1 MKNKIVTRML
11 ACLMVA
17 TMVTSL
23 MPQIGAFQQGMVV
36 YAAEQEDASA
46 VTKNLT
52 IENVKFDSSKE
63 WSEVDPNG
71 HNLGVSTDSECK
83 KGMRIS
89 YDVLIPA
96 DKSTFEGTIKAQTVF
111 RIGNTWTWTE
121 IGTTDLTFD
130 SEVSVDGA
138 AYKKATVDLTMKD
151 APSVAGNLV
160 AVTLKIAGYQCTYEG
175 DIIIANTKLEQ
186 TEVSD
191 SKETLVY
198 DGSEKSVNSEFDF
211 SSVTGA
217 DEDWSTTIR
226 RLTVDDAVSGV
237 SVSNGSV
244 FRGKITIDKDAYD
257 SLTTEGSYIKLQ
269 SVMKIGDNSEWN
281 QGVKYPYLDKN
292 SFTDNENGTYSADF
306 EDRFDEVKGGT
317 ELKEVIV
324 CAVGKHAKGTMTGSD
339 VKIYNVTSTDAPLPE
354 MEATV
359 VDDFESATEGDTAGW
374 ANEDG
379 WQYTGTVT
387 PVVASANGSKALKL
401 NLDYTGCEN
410 YSWSEAKVTK
420 TFTTGYD
427 VSAYNLLTYD
437 IIYPEAFD
445 GFKAKV
451 FAKNAESDTTVINK
465 EGAIDNKEKL
475 SDGLMKAT
483 VSVRFT
489 PNENAIDQL
498 TIGTIGVN
506 SSFAG
511 NVYIDN
517 IKLAQYDESGNYVK
531 ITETVQAGDQ
541 AGLDHMATS
550 VKLVDSKATDSTK
563 ALAAYLT
570 GLRED
575 DKVLFGHQNST
586 FRSVRDNGKTSDI
599 KDITGSEAG
608 LFGIDTLALA
618 GTECA
623 SENPLEASIAASKK
637 AYDNGSIITL
647 SCHMPNFTN
656 AKITATGDAEHPYD
670 FSKCDFSESK
680 DLTPCADYILEGG
693 EYNAQYNAYLDIIAE
708 YALALQEKN
717 VPILFRPFHENS
729 GGWFWWGTSTS
740 ADSYRAIWRY
750 MVNYL
755 QTKGV
760 HNLLYVYSPNGPI
773 DNESD
778 YLSRYPGDA
787 YVDVLG
793 FDYYDDYADV
803 SKYTG
808 DTYFEALDKS
818 CKVVSDLANEK
829 NKIPAIAE
837 TGIRITGAGKD
848 SLMVSGNPT
857 KDKDWYNKVV
867 DTAAK
872 NDIPYFLLWANFDS
886 ENFFVPYKYN
896 ETMGQEMINDF
907 IKAYNNDHSIFGNG
921 TNFYGKDGA
930 ISKAGEIT
938 STGYSSN
945 VGGYLIS
952 PKNYAVIKDACELKA
967 SVKNATKVTFEIR
980 TSESDKKPLILDGV
994 KDQNSDVYTAQLT
1007 ADKLAAIPKTGT
1019 GVITVVAYGENDTI
1033 GTSLG
1038 TAKFINFNQDA
1049 AVMPSRVFDNFE
1061 YYYGNDGLMQTKYG
1075 THNSAAGCS
1084 SSVSLDA
1091 ENKVEGS
1098 YGCAFNYTLSY
1109 KGNEAWTGGLG
1120 RTFDNKDFSA
1130 YNALSMWVKPDGNGQ
1145 KMVIQLK
1152 DSNGN
1157 EYEAYLTEFV
1167 KGTEAQYV
1175 TIPFTS
1181 FKAKT
1186 GTNSISTS
1194 DIAGYFLWC
1203 NTIPDNIAED
1213 KKDENGNYTVH
1224 GSIVF
1229 DDIKAVKVSDAD
1241 LAKIGEGKT
1250 FLTTD
1255 APLTDLSSASQG
1267 GSTSGSG
1274 SSSVSGGSSAAD
1286 TTVTN
1291 PDGSK
1296 TETTVST
1303 NPDGSK
1309 TQTTVTTKPDGSK
1322 VKTVATANKD
1332 GSTVTVTTTTDS
1344 KGSTSVKAEVVKT
1357 GTKSAAGTKGKI
1369 SSDVVAQITEAAGTN
1384 DVVISQKVADKN
1396 GKTAYT
1402 VSVNAKDLSTGKK
1415 LTLVKYN
1422 KKTGKYTLYN
1432 KKTYKATDAGVSLT
1446 IKDSG
1451 SYQLISEADAA
1462 KLVKEIL
1469 ATVKPAKKS
1478 KTVKKGNAASFA
1490 WSKELDIA
1498 NVSKITYSSTD
1509 NSLAK
1514 IGKNGKIT
1522 AKKAG
1527 KVILKAT
1534 VTLKNGKKKVVSMK
1548 LSVRAK

>member
-1 MKNKIVTRML
+1 MKNKIVTKML

-23 MPQIGAFQQGMVV
+23 VPQIGAFQQGMVV

-63 WSEVDPNG
+63 WSEFNSEG

-89 YDVLIPA
+89 YDVLIPEE
-96 DKSTFEGTIKAQTVF
+96 KSTFEGTIKAQTVF
-111 RIGNTWTWTE
+111 RIGKTWTWTE

-151 APSVAGNLV
+151 APSVAGNL
-160 AVTLKIAGYQCTYEG
+160 ADVTLKIAGYQCTYEG

-198 DGSEKSVNSEFDF
+198 DSSEKSVKSEFDF
-211 SSVTGA
+211 SSVIGA
-217 DEDWSTTIR
+217 NEDWSTTIR
-226 RLTVDDAVSGV
+226 QLTVDNVVSGV

-269 SVMKIGDNSEWN
+269 SVMKIGDKSEWN
-281 QGVKYPYLDKN
+281 KGGKYPYLDKN
-292 SFTDNENGTYSADF
+292 SFKDNGNNTYSADF

-324 CAVGKHAKGTMTGSD
+324 CAVGKLAKGTMTVSD

-354 MEATV
+354 KEATV
-359 VDDFESATEGDTAGW
+359 VDDFESATEGDAAGW

-379 WQYTGTVT
+379 WQYTGTVN
-387 PVVASANGSKALKL
+387 PVVASANDSKALKL

-420 TFTTGYD
+420 TFSTGYD

-451 FAKNAESDTTVINK
+451 FAKNAASDTIVINK

-506 SSFAG
+506 ASFAG
-511 NVYIDN
+511 NVFIDN

-541 AGLDHMATS
+541 AGLNNMAKE
-550 VKLVDSKATDSTK
+550 VKLVDSNATNPTK

-570 GLRED
+570 GLRAD

-586 FRSVRDNGKTSDI
+586 FRSVKDNGKTSDI

-623 SENPLEASIAASKK
+623 SENPLEASIEASKK
-637 AYDNGSIITL
+637 AYEGGSIISL

-693 EYNAQYNAYLDIIAE
+693 EYNAQYNAYLDIIAD
-708 YALALQEKN
+708 YALKLQEAN

-755 QTKGV
+755 QAKGV

-773 DNESD
+773 DSESD

-808 DTYFEALDKS
+808 KTYFEALAKS
-818 CKVVSDLANEK
+818 CDVVAGLADK
-829 NKIPAIAE
+829 KAKIPAIAE

-857 KDKDWYNKVV
+857 KDKDWYNQVV
-867 DTAAK
+867 NTAVEH
-872 NDIPYFLLWANFDS
+872 DIPYFLLWANFDS
-886 ENFFVPYKYN
+886 ENFFVPYKYSD
-896 ETMGQEMINDF
+896 TMGQEMINDF

-921 TNFYGKDGA
+921 TNFYGDNGA

-938 STGYSSN
+938 LTGYSSN

-967 SVKNATKVTFEIR
+967 SVKNAAKVTFEIR
-980 TSESDKKPLILDGV
+980 TSETDDKPLVIEGT
-994 KDQNSDVYTAQLT
+994 KSENSDVYTAQLT
-1007 ADKLAAIPKTGT
+1007 ANKLAAIPKTGT
-1019 GVITVVAYGENDTI
+1019 GVITVVAYGENDTT

-1091 ENKVEGS
+1091 VNKVEGS

-1109 KGNEAWTGGLG
+1109 KGSEAWTGGLG
-1120 RTFDNKDFSA
+1120 RTFDNKDFSD

-1152 DSNGN
+1152 DSNGK

-1167 KGTEAQYV
+1167 KGTKAQYV
-1175 TIPFTS
+1175 TIPFAS
-1181 FKAKT
+1181 FKAKG
-1186 GTNSISTS
+1186 GTDSISAS

-1203 NTIPDNIAED
+1203 NTIPENFAE
-1213 KKDENGNYTVH
+1213 KDADGNYTVS

-1229 DDIKAVKVSDAD
+1229 DDIKAVKVSNAD

-1369 SSDVVAQITEAAGTN
+1369 SSDVAAQITEAAGTT
-1384 DVVISQKVADKN
+1384 DVVITQKVVDKN
-1396 GKTAYT
+1396 GKTAYI
-1402 VSVNAKDLSTGKK
+1402 VSVNAKDLSAGKK

-1432 KKTYKATDAGVSLT
+1432 KKTYKVTDAGVSQT

-1478 KTVKKGNAASFA
+1478 KTVKEGNAASFA

-1509 NSLAK
+1509 NSIAK

-1527 KVILKAT
+1527 KVTLKAT

-1548 LSVRAK
+1548 LSVRSK

>member
-11 ACLMVA
+11 ACLMASAILATTVA
-17 TMVTSL
+17 GGVVLQPVTVMAEETGGVQASAKYTFDVASTWDNNKGKENNVSL
-23 MPQIGAFQQGMVV
+23 TTLDVPKEGTTLQMDVLLPKDATFTGSMKTVGVLRLGTNWDWVQSKVIPELKAEDFKDEVTIDGTEYKKASVSIEFGANVGAKVAGEWNESVAFKTAVTEAV
-36 YAAEQEDASA
+36 SA
-46 VTKNLT
+46 VT
-52 IENVKFDSSKE
+52 VQF
-63 WSEVDPNG
+63 
-71 HNLGVSTDSECK
+71 
-83 KGMRIS
+83 
-89 YDVLIPA
+89 
-96 DKSTFEGTIKAQTVF
+96 
-111 RIGNTWTWTE
+111 
-121 IGTTDLTFD
+121 
-130 SEVSVDGA
+130 
-138 AYKKATVDLTMKD
+138 
-151 APSVAGNLV
+151 
-160 AVTLKIAGYQCTYEG
+160 AGYQCNYSGT
-175 DIIIANTKLEQ
+175 IAIANAKLVEPENV
-186 TEVSD
+186 EVAPTDPTTVASFQENI
-191 SKETLVY
+191 K
-198 DGSEKSVNSEFDF
+198 GWASE
-211 SSVTGA
+211 
-217 DEDWSTTIR
+217 
-226 RLTVDDAVSGV
+226 
-237 SVSNGSV
+237 
-244 FRGKITIDKDAYD
+244 
-257 SLTTEGSYIKLQ
+257 
-269 SVMKIGDNSEWN
+269 
-281 QGVKYPYLDKN
+281 
-292 SFTDNENGTYSADF
+292 
-306 EDRFDEVKGGT
+306 
-317 ELKEVIV
+317 
-324 CAVGKHAKGTMTGSD
+324 
-339 VKIYNVTSTDAPLPE
+339 
-354 MEATV
+354 
-359 VDDFESATEGDTAGW
+359 AGW
-374 ANEDG
+374 NYSHGKEDPVKNDTTPTETADVS
-379 WQYTGTVT
+379 WDEASQSLKMSLDYSKDTGT
-387 PVVASANGSKALKL
+387 G
-401 NLDYTGCEN
+401 
-410 YSWSEAKVTK
+410 WSEAKVTG
-420 TFTTGYD
+420 TFNP
-427 VSAYNLLTYD
+427 VNISNYNIVTFKLR
-437 IIYPEAFD
+437 YPSSMDSIRTKLFMKSTDETEIL
-445 GFKAKV
+445 
-451 FAKNAESDTTVINK
+451 NAEGSFRSKTV
-465 EGAIDNKEKL
+465 EDAG
-475 SDGLMKAT
+475 DGWST
-483 VSVRFT
+483 VTIRGEIKPQAKSVSS
-489 PNENAIDQL
+489 L
-498 TIGTIGVN
+498 TIGIVGPY
-506 SSFAG
+506 ADLHE
-511 NVYIDN
+511 VYIDDVTFGQ
-517 IKLAQYDESGNYVK
+517 LDASEDYVQ
-531 ITETVQAGDQ
+531 ITEDVQTAGDQ
-541 AGLDHMATS
+541 AGLTNMAKE
-550 VKLVDSKATDSTK
+550 VKLVDSDATASTK

-570 GLRED
+570 GLRAD

-637 AYDNGSIITL
+637 AYEGGSIISL

-656 AKITATGDAEHPYD
+656 AKITATGNAEHPYD

-693 EYNAQYNAYLDIIAE
+693 EYNPQYNAYLDIIAE
-708 YALALQEKN
+708 YALALQDEK

-755 QTKGV
+755 QAKGV

-773 DNESD
+773 DSESD

-808 DTYFEALDKS
+808 KTYFEALAKS
-818 CKVVSDLANEK
+818 CDVVAGLADK
-829 NKIPAIAE
+829 KAKIPAIAE

-857 KDKDWYNKVV
+857 KDKDWYNQVV
-867 DTAAK
+867 NTAVEH
-872 NDIPYFLLWANFDS
+872 DIPYFLLWANFDS
-886 ENFFVPYKYN
+886 ENFFVPYKYSD
-896 ETMGQEMINDF
+896 TMGQEMINDF

-921 TNFYGKDGA
+921 TNFYGDNGA

-938 STGYSSN
+938 LTGYSSN

-967 SVKNATKVTFEIR
+967 SVKNAAKVTFEIR
-980 TSESDKKPLILDGV
+980 TSETDDKPLVIEGT
-994 KDQNSDVYTAQLT
+994 KSENSDVYTAQLT
-1007 ADKLAAIPKTGT
+1007 ANKLAAIPKTGT
-1019 GVITVVAYGENDTI
+1019 GVITVVAYGENDTT

-1091 ENKVEGS
+1091 VNKVEGS

-1109 KGNEAWTGGLG
+1109 KGSEAWTGGLG
-1120 RTFDNKDFSA
+1120 RTFDNKDFSD

-1152 DSNGN
+1152 DSNGK

-1167 KGTEAQYV
+1167 KGTKAQYV
-1175 TIPFTS
+1175 TIPFAS
-1181 FKAKT
+1181 FKAKG
-1186 GTNSISTS
+1186 GTDSISAS

-1203 NTIPDNIAED
+1203 NTIPENFAE
-1213 KKDENGNYTVH
+1213 KDADGNYTVS

-1229 DDIKAVKVSDAD
+1229 DDIKAVKVSNAD

-1369 SSDVVAQITEAAGTN
+1369 SSDVAAQITEAAGTT
-1384 DVVISQKVADKN
+1384 DVVITQKVVDKN
-1396 GKTAYT
+1396 GKTAYI
-1402 VSVNAKDLSTGKK
+1402 VSVNAKDLSAGKK

-1432 KKTYKATDAGVSLT
+1432 KKTYKVTDAGVSQT

-1478 KTVKKGNAASFA
+1478 KTVKEGNAASFA
-1490 WSKELDIA
+1490 WSKELDTA

-1509 NSLAK
+1509 NSIAK

-1527 KVILKAT
+1527 KVTLKAT

-1548 LSVRAK
+1548 LSVRSK

>member
-63 WSEVDPNG
+63 WSEFNSEG
-71 HNLGVSTDSECK
+71 HNLGESTDSECK

-89 YDVLIPA
+89 YDVLIPEE
-96 DKSTFEGTIKAQTVF
+96 KSTFEGTIKAQTVF
-111 RIGNTWTWTE
+111 RIGKTWTWTE

-151 APSVAGNLV
+151 APSVAGNL
-160 AVTLKIAGYQCTYEG
+160 ADVTLKIAGYQCTYEG

-191 SKETLVY
+191 SKEKLVY

-226 RLTVDDAVSGV
+226 RLIVDDAVSGV

-269 SVMKIGDNSEWN
+269 SVMKIGDKSEWN

-292 SFTDNENGTYSADF
+292 SFTDNENGTYSAEF

-324 CAVGKHAKGTMTGSD
+324 CAVGKHAKGTMTVSD

-359 VDDFESATEGDTAGW
+359 VDDFESATEGDAAGW

-506 SSFAG
+506 ASFAG

-541 AGLDHMATS
+541 AGLNNMAKE
-550 VKLVDSKATDSTK
+550 VKLVDSEATASTK

-570 GLRED
+570 GLRKD

-623 SENPLEASIAASKK
+623 SENPLEASIEASKK
-637 AYDNGSIITL
+637 AYEGGSIISL

-656 AKITATGDAEHPYD
+656 AKITATGDAKHPYD

-693 EYNAQYNAYLDIIAE
+693 EYNAQYNAYLDIIAD
-708 YALALQEKN
+708 YALKLQEAN

-755 QTKGV
+755 QAKGV

-808 DTYFEALDKS
+808 DTYFEALAKS
-818 CKVVSDLANEK
+818 CDVVAGLADK
-829 NKIPAIAE
+829 KAKIPAIAE

-857 KDKDWYNKVV
+857 KDKDWYNQVV
-867 DTAAK
+867 NTAVEH
-872 NDIPYFLLWANFDS
+872 DIPYFLLWANFDS
-886 ENFFVPYKYN
+886 ENFFVPYKYSD
-896 ETMGQEMINDF
+896 TMGQEMINDF

-921 TNFYGKDGA
+921 TNFYGDNGA

-967 SVKNATKVTFEIR
+967 SVKNAAKVTFEIR
-980 TSESDKKPLILDGV
+980 TSETDDKPLVIEGT
-994 KDQNSDVYTAQLT
+994 KSENSDVYTAQLT

-1019 GVITVVAYGENDTI
+1019 GVITVVAYTQDDAT

-1084 SSVSLDA
+1084 TSVSLDA
-1091 ENKVEGS
+1091 VNKVEGS
-1098 YGCAFNYTLSY
+1098 YGCAFNYTLAY
-1109 KGNEAWTGGLG
+1109 KGSEAWTGGLG

-1152 DSNGN
+1152 DSNGK

-1167 KGTEAQYV
+1167 KGTKAQYV
-1175 TIPFTS
+1175 TIPFAS
-1181 FKAKT
+1181 FKAKG
-1186 GTNSISTS
+1186 GTDSISAS
-1194 DIAGYFLWC
+1194 DIAAYYLWC
-1203 NTIPDNIAED
+1203 NTIPDNIAGD

-1229 DDIKAVKVSDAD
+1229 DDIKAVKVSDKD

-1296 TETTVST
+1296 TLTTVST

-1309 TQTTVTTKPDGSK
+1309 TETTVTTKPDGSK

-1369 SSDVVAQITEAAGTN
+1369 SSDVAAQITEAAGTT
-1384 DVVISQKVADKN
+1384 DVVITQKVVDKN

-1402 VSVNAKDLSTGKK
+1402 VSVNAKDLSAGKK

-1432 KKTYKATDAGVSLT
+1432 KKTYKATDAGVSQT

-1478 KTVKKGNAASFA
+1478 KTVKEGNAASFA
-1490 WSKELDIA
+1490 WSKELDTA

-1509 NSLAK
+1509 NSIAK

-1527 KVILKAT
+1527 KVTLKAT

>member
-11 ACLMVA
+11 ACLMASAILATTVA
-17 TMVTSL
+17 GGVVLQPVTVMAEETGGVQASAEYTFDVASTWDNNKGKENNVSL
-23 MPQIGAFQQGMVV
+23 TTLDVPKEGTTLQMDVLLPKDATFTGSMKTVGVLRLGTNWDWVQSKVIPELKAEDFKDEVTIDGTEYKKASVSIEFGANVGAKVAGEWNESVAFKTAVTEAV
-36 YAAEQEDASA
+36 SA
-46 VTKNLT
+46 VT
-52 IENVKFDSSKE
+52 VQF
-63 WSEVDPNG
+63 
-71 HNLGVSTDSECK
+71 
-83 KGMRIS
+83 
-89 YDVLIPA
+89 
-96 DKSTFEGTIKAQTVF
+96 
-111 RIGNTWTWTE
+111 
-121 IGTTDLTFD
+121 
-130 SEVSVDGA
+130 
-138 AYKKATVDLTMKD
+138 
-151 APSVAGNLV
+151 
-160 AVTLKIAGYQCTYEG
+160 AGYQCNYSGT
-175 DIIIANTKLEQ
+175 IAIANAKLVEPENV
-186 TEVSD
+186 EVAPTDPTTVASFQENI
-191 SKETLVY
+191 K
-198 DGSEKSVNSEFDF
+198 GWASE
-211 SSVTGA
+211 
-217 DEDWSTTIR
+217 
-226 RLTVDDAVSGV
+226 
-237 SVSNGSV
+237 
-244 FRGKITIDKDAYD
+244 
-257 SLTTEGSYIKLQ
+257 
-269 SVMKIGDNSEWN
+269 
-281 QGVKYPYLDKN
+281 
-292 SFTDNENGTYSADF
+292 
-306 EDRFDEVKGGT
+306 
-317 ELKEVIV
+317 
-324 CAVGKHAKGTMTGSD
+324 
-339 VKIYNVTSTDAPLPE
+339 
-354 MEATV
+354 
-359 VDDFESATEGDTAGW
+359 AGW
-374 ANEDG
+374 NYSHGKEDPVKNDTTPTETADVS
-379 WQYTGTVT
+379 WDEASQSLKMSLDYSKDTGT
-387 PVVASANGSKALKL
+387 G
-401 NLDYTGCEN
+401 
-410 YSWSEAKVTK
+410 WSEAKVTG
-420 TFTTGYD
+420 TFNP
-427 VSAYNLLTYD
+427 VNISNYNIVTFKLR
-437 IIYPEAFD
+437 YPSSMDSIRTKLFMKSTD
-445 GFKAKV
+445 GTEIL
-451 FAKNAESDTTVINK
+451 NAEGSFRSKTV
-465 EGAIDNKEKL
+465 EAAG
-475 SDGLMKAT
+475 DGWST
-483 VSVRFT
+483 VTIRGEIKPQAKSVSS
-489 PNENAIDQL
+489 L
-498 TIGTIGVN
+498 TIGIVGPY
-506 SSFAG
+506 ADLHA
-511 NVYIDN
+511 VYIDDVTFGQ
-517 IKLAQYDESGNYVK
+517 LDASEDYVQ
-531 ITETVQAGDQ
+531 ITEAVQAGDQ

-550 VKLVDSKATDSTK
+550 VKLVDSDATASTK

-570 GLRED
+570 GLRKD

-623 SENPLEASIAASKK
+623 SENPLKASIEASKK
-637 AYDNGSIITL
+637 AYEGGSIISL

-656 AKITATGDAEHPYD
+656 AKITATGDAKHPYD

-693 EYNAQYNAYLDIIAE
+693 EYNAQYNAYLDIIAD
-708 YALALQEKN
+708 YALKLQEAN

-755 QTKGV
+755 QAKGV

-808 DTYFEALDKS
+808 DTYFEALAKS
-818 CKVVSDLANEK
+818 CDVVAGLADK
-829 NKIPAIAE
+829 KAKIPAIAE

-857 KDKDWYNKVV
+857 KDKDWYNQVV
-867 DTAAK
+867 NTAVEH
-872 NDIPYFLLWANFDS
+872 DIPYFLLWANFDS

-921 TNFYGKDGA
+921 TNFYGENGA

-994 KDQNSDVYTAQLT
+994 KDKNSDVYTAQLT

-1019 GVITVVAYGENDTI
+1019 GVITVVAYTQNDTT

-1091 ENKVEGS
+1091 VNKVEGS
-1098 YGCAFNYTLSY
+1098 YGCAFNYTLAY
-1109 KGNEAWTGGLG
+1109 KGSEAWTGGLG

-1152 DSNGN
+1152 DSNGK

-1175 TIPFTS
+1175 TIPFAS
-1181 FKAKT
+1181 FKAKG
-1186 GTNSISTS
+1186 GTDSISAS
-1194 DIAGYFLWC
+1194 DIAAYYLWC
-1203 NTIPDNIAED
+1203 NTIPDNIAGD

-1357 GTKSAAGTKGKI
+1357 GRKSATGTKGTI
-1369 SSDVVAQITEAAGTN
+1369 SSDVVAQITEAAGTT
-1384 DVVISQKVADKN
+1384 DVVITQNVVDKN
-1396 GKTAYT
+1396 GKTAYI
-1402 VSVNAKDLSTGKK
+1402 VSVNAKDLSAGKK

-1422 KKTGKYTLYN
+1422 KKTGKYTLCN
-1432 KKTYKATDAGVSLT
+1432 KKIYKVTDAGVSLT
-1446 IKDSG
+1446 IKNSG

-1478 KTVKKGNAASFA
+1478 KTVKEGNAASFA
-1490 WSKELDIA
+1490 WSKELDTA

-1509 NSLAK
+1509 NSIAK

-1527 KVILKAT
+1527 KVTLKAT

-1548 LSVRAK
+1548 LSVRSK

>member
-11 ACLMVA
+11 ACLMASAILATTVA
-17 TMVTSL
+17 GGVVLQPVTVMAEETGGVQASAKYTFDVASTWDNNKGKENNVSL
-23 MPQIGAFQQGMVV
+23 TTLDVPKEGTTLQMDVLLPKDATFTGSMKTVGVLRLGTNWDWVQSKVIPELKAEDFKDEVTIDGTEYKKASVSIEFGANVGANVAGKWNESVAFKTAVTEAV
-36 YAAEQEDASA
+36 SA
-46 VTKNLT
+46 VTVQFAGCQCDYSGT
-52 IENVKFDSSKE
+52 IAIANAKLVEPENVEVAPTDPITVASFQENIKGWE
-63 WSEVDPNG
+63 SE
-71 HNLGVSTDSECK
+71 
-83 KGMRIS
+83 
-89 YDVLIPA
+89 
-96 DKSTFEGTIKAQTVF
+96 
-111 RIGNTWTWTE
+111 
-121 IGTTDLTFD
+121 
-130 SEVSVDGA
+130 
-138 AYKKATVDLTMKD
+138 
-151 APSVAGNLV
+151 
-160 AVTLKIAGYQCTYEG
+160 
-175 DIIIANTKLEQ
+175 
-186 TEVSD
+186 
-191 SKETLVY
+191 
-198 DGSEKSVNSEFDF
+198 
-211 SSVTGA
+211 
-217 DEDWSTTIR
+217 
-226 RLTVDDAVSGV
+226 
-237 SVSNGSV
+237 
-244 FRGKITIDKDAYD
+244 
-257 SLTTEGSYIKLQ
+257 
-269 SVMKIGDNSEWN
+269 
-281 QGVKYPYLDKN
+281 
-292 SFTDNENGTYSADF
+292 
-306 EDRFDEVKGGT
+306 
-317 ELKEVIV
+317 
-324 CAVGKHAKGTMTGSD
+324 
-339 VKIYNVTSTDAPLPE
+339 
-354 MEATV
+354 
-359 VDDFESATEGDTAGW
+359 AGW
-374 ANEDG
+374 NYSHGKENPVKNDTTPTETADVSWDEASQSLKMSLD
-379 WQYTGTVT
+379 YSKDTGT
-387 PVVASANGSKALKL
+387 G
-401 NLDYTGCEN
+401 
-410 YSWSEAKVTK
+410 WSEAKVTG
-420 TFTTGYD
+420 TFNP
-427 VSAYNLLTYD
+427 VNISNYNIVTFKLR
-437 IIYPEAFD
+437 YPSSMDSIRTKLFMKSTD
-445 GFKAKV
+445 GTEIL
-451 FAKNAESDTTVINK
+451 NAEGSFRSKTV
-465 EGAIDNKEKL
+465 EAAG
-475 SDGLMKAT
+475 DGWST
-483 VSVRFT
+483 VTIRGEIKPQAKSVSS
-489 PNENAIDQL
+489 L
-498 TIGTIGVN
+498 TIGIVGPY
-506 SSFAG
+506 ADLRE
-511 NVYIDN
+511 VYIDDVTFGQ
-517 IKLAQYDESGNYVK
+517 LDASEDYVQ
-531 ITETVQAGDQ
+531 ITEDVQTAGDQ
-541 AGLDHMATS
+541 AGLNNMAKE
-550 VKLVDSKATDSTK
+550 VKLVDSNATASAK

-570 GLRED
+570 GLRKD

-623 SENPLEASIAASKK
+623 SENPLEASIEASKK
-637 AYDNGSIITL
+637 AYEGGSIISL

-656 AKITATGDAEHPYD
+656 AKITATGDAKHPYN

-693 EYNAQYNAYLDIIAE
+693 EYNAQYNAYLDIIAD
-708 YALALQEKN
+708 YALKLQEAN

-755 QTKGV
+755 QAKGV

-773 DNESD
+773 DSESD

-808 DTYFEALDKS
+808 KTYFEALAKS
-818 CKVVSDLANEK
+818 CDVVAGLADK
-829 NKIPAIAE
+829 KAKIPAIAE

-857 KDKDWYNKVV
+857 KDKDWYNQVV
-867 DTAAK
+867 NTAVEH
-872 NDIPYFLLWANFDS
+872 DIPYFLLWANFDS
-886 ENFFVPYKYN
+886 ENFFVPYKYSD
-896 ETMGQEMINDF
+896 TMGQEMINDF

-921 TNFYGKDGA
+921 TNFYGDNGA

-938 STGYSSN
+938 LTGYSSN

-967 SVKNATKVTFEIR
+967 SVKNAAKVTFEIR
-980 TSESDKKPLILDGV
+980 TSETDDKPLVIEGT
-994 KDQNSDVYTAQLT
+994 KSENSDVYTAQLT
-1007 ADKLAAIPKTGT
+1007 ANKLAAIPKTGT
-1019 GVITVVAYGENDTI
+1019 GVITVVAYGENDTT

-1091 ENKVEGS
+1091 VNKVEGS

-1109 KGNEAWTGGLG
+1109 KGSEAWTGGLG
-1120 RTFDNKDFSA
+1120 RTFDNKDFSD

-1152 DSNGN
+1152 DSNGK

-1167 KGTEAQYV
+1167 KGTKAQYV
-1175 TIPFTS
+1175 TIPFAS
-1181 FKAKT
+1181 FKAKG
-1186 GTNSISTS
+1186 GTDSISAS

-1203 NTIPDNIAED
+1203 NTIPENFAE
-1213 KKDENGNYTVH
+1213 KDADGNYTVS

-1229 DDIKAVKVSDAD
+1229 DDIKAVKVSNAD

-1369 SSDVVAQITEAAGTN
+1369 SSDVAAQITEAAGTT
-1384 DVVISQKVADKN
+1384 DVVITQKVVDKN
-1396 GKTAYT
+1396 GKTAYI
-1402 VSVNAKDLSTGKK
+1402 VSVNAKDLSAGKK

-1432 KKTYKATDAGVSLT
+1432 KKTYKVTDAGVSQT

-1478 KTVKKGNAASFA
+1478 KTVKEGNAASFA
-1490 WSKELDIA
+1490 WSKELDTA

-1509 NSLAK
+1509 NSIAK

-1527 KVILKAT
+1527 KVTLKAT

>member
-11 ACLMVA
+11 ACLMASAILATTVA
-17 TMVTSL
+17 GGVVLQPITVMAEETGGVQASAEYTFDVASTWDNNKGKENNVSLTTLDVPKEGTTLQMDVLLPKDATFTGSMKTVGVLRLGTNWDWVQSKVIPELKAEDFKDEVTIDGTEYKKASVS
-23 MPQIGAFQQGMVV
+23 IEFGANVGANVAGEWNESVAFKTAVTEAV
-36 YAAEQEDASA
+36 SA
-46 VTKNLT
+46 VT
-52 IENVKFDSSKE
+52 VQF
-63 WSEVDPNG
+63 
-71 HNLGVSTDSECK
+71 
-83 KGMRIS
+83 
-89 YDVLIPA
+89 
-96 DKSTFEGTIKAQTVF
+96 
-111 RIGNTWTWTE
+111 
-121 IGTTDLTFD
+121 
-130 SEVSVDGA
+130 
-138 AYKKATVDLTMKD
+138 
-151 APSVAGNLV
+151 
-160 AVTLKIAGYQCTYEG
+160 AGYQCDYSG
-175 DIIIANTKLEQ
+175 PIAIANAKLVEPENV
-186 TEVSD
+186 EVAPTNPITVASFQENI
-191 SKETLVY
+191 K
-198 DGSEKSVNSEFDF
+198 GWASEAGWDY
-211 SSVTGA
+211 
-217 DEDWSTTIR
+217 
-226 RLTVDDAVSGV
+226 
-237 SVSNGSV
+237 SNG
-244 FRGKITIDKDAYD
+244 KEDP
-257 SLTTEGSYIKLQ
+257 
-269 SVMKIGDNSEWN
+269 
-281 QGVKYPYLDKN
+281 VK
-292 SFTDNENGTYSADF
+292 NGTTPTETADVSWDEESQSLKMSLDYSKD
-306 EDRFDEVKGGT
+306 
-317 ELKEVIV
+317 
-324 CAVGKHAKGTMTGSD
+324 
-339 VKIYNVTSTDAPLPE
+339 
-354 MEATV
+354 
-359 VDDFESATEGDTAGW
+359 
-374 ANEDG
+374 
-379 WQYTGTVT
+379 TGT
-387 PVVASANGSKALKL
+387 G
-401 NLDYTGCEN
+401 
-410 YSWSEAKVTK
+410 WSEAKVTG
-420 TFTTGYD
+420 TFNP
-427 VSAYNLLTYD
+427 VNISNYNIVTFKLR
-437 IIYPEAFD
+437 YPSSMDSIRTKLFMKSTDETEIL
-445 GFKAKV
+445 
-451 FAKNAESDTTVINK
+451 NAEGSFRSKTV
-465 EGAIDNKEKL
+465 EDAG
-475 SDGLMKAT
+475 DGWST
-483 VSVRFT
+483 VTIRGEIKPQAKSVSS
-489 PNENAIDQL
+489 L
-498 TIGTIGVN
+498 TIGIVGPY
-506 SSFAG
+506 ADLRE
-511 NVYIDN
+511 VYIDDVTFGQ
-517 IKLAQYDESGNYVK
+517 LDASEDYVK
-531 ITETVQAGDQ
+531 ITENVQAGDQ

-550 VKLVDSKATDSTK
+550 VKLVDSEATDSTK

-570 GLRED
+570 GLRAD

-586 FRSVRDNGKTSDI
+586 FRSVRDNGNTSDI

-608 LFGIDTLALA
+608 LFGIDTLSLA

-623 SENPLEASIAASKK
+623 SENPLKASIEASRK
-637 AYDNGSIITL
+637 AYEGGSIISL

-708 YALALQEKN
+708 YAKALQKEN

-755 QTKGV
+755 QAKGV

-793 FDYYDDYADV
+793 FDYYDDYADA

-808 DTYFEALDKS
+808 DTYFEALAKS
-818 CKVVSDLANEK
+818 CDVVAGLADK
-829 NKIPAIAE
+829 KAKIPAIAE

-857 KDKDWYNKVV
+857 KDKDWYNRVV
-867 DTAAK
+867 NTAVEH
-872 NDIPYFLLWANFDS
+872 DIPYFLLWANFDS

-930 ISKAGEIT
+930 ISQADKVT
-938 STGYSSN
+938 LNGYSSN

-967 SVKNATKVTFEIR
+967 SVKNAAKVTFEIR
-980 TSESDKKPLILDGV
+980 TSETDDKPLVIEGT
-994 KDQNSDVYTAQLT
+994 KSENSDVYTAQLT
-1007 ADKLAAIPKTGT
+1007 ANKLAAIPKTGT
-1019 GVITVVAYGENDTI
+1019 GVITVVAYTQNDTT

-1084 SSVSLDA
+1084 TSVSLDA
-1091 ENKVEGS
+1091 VNKVEGS
-1098 YGCAFNYTLSY
+1098 YGCAFNYTLAY
-1109 KGNEAWTGGLG
+1109 KGSEAWTGGLG

-1152 DSNGN
+1152 DSNGK

-1181 FKAKT
+1181 FKAKG
-1186 GTNSISTS
+1186 GTDSISAS

-1213 KKDENGNYTVH
+1213 QKDENENYTVR

-1357 GTKSAAGTKGKI
+1357 GTKSAAGTKGTI
-1369 SSDVVAQITEAAGTN
+1369 SSAVVAQITEAAGTN
-1384 DVVISQKVADKN
+1384 DVVITQKVVDQN

-1432 KKTYKATDAGVSLT
+1432 KKTYKVTDAGVSQT

-1478 KTVKKGNAASFA
+1478 KTVKEGNVASFA
-1490 WSKELDIA
+1490 CSKELDIA

-1509 NSLAK
+1509 NSIAK

-1527 KVILKAT
+1527 KVTLKAT

-1548 LSVRAK
+1548 LSVRSK

>member
-11 ACLMVA
+11 ACLMASAILATTVA
-17 TMVTSL
+17 GGVVLQPVTVMAEETGGVQASAEYTFDVASTWDNNEGKENNVSL
-23 MPQIGAFQQGMVV
+23 MTSDVPKEGTTLQMDVLLPKDATFIGSMKTVGVLRLGTNWDWVQSNVIPELKAEDFKDEVTIDGTEYKKASVSIEFGANVGTNVAGEWNESVAFKTAVTEAV
-36 YAAEQEDASA
+36 SA
-46 VTKNLT
+46 VT
-52 IENVKFDSSKE
+52 VQF
-63 WSEVDPNG
+63 
-71 HNLGVSTDSECK
+71 
-83 KGMRIS
+83 
-89 YDVLIPA
+89 
-96 DKSTFEGTIKAQTVF
+96 
-111 RIGNTWTWTE
+111 
-121 IGTTDLTFD
+121 
-130 SEVSVDGA
+130 
-138 AYKKATVDLTMKD
+138 
-151 APSVAGNLV
+151 
-160 AVTLKIAGYQCTYEG
+160 AGYQCDYSGT
-175 DIIIANTKLEQ
+175 IAIANAKLVE
-186 TEVSD
+186 
-191 SKETLVY
+191 
-198 DGSEKSVNSEFDF
+198 
-211 SSVTGA
+211 
-217 DEDWSTTIR
+217 
-226 RLTVDDAVSGV
+226 
-237 SVSNGSV
+237 
-244 FRGKITIDKDAYD
+244 
-257 SLTTEGSYIKLQ
+257 
-269 SVMKIGDNSEWN
+269 
-281 QGVKYPYLDKN
+281 P
-292 SFTDNENGTYSADF
+292 ENV
-306 EDRFDEVKGGT
+306 EVKPT
-317 ELKEVIV
+317 NP
-324 CAVGKHAKGTMTGSD
+324 T
-339 VKIYNVTSTDAPLPE
+339 
-354 MEATV
+354 TV
-359 VDDFESATEGDTAGW
+359 ASFQENIAGW
-374 ANEDG
+374 ASEAGWDYSNGKEDPVKNG
-379 WQYTGTVT
+379 TTPTETAEVSWDEASQSLKMSLDYSKDTGT
-387 PVVASANGSKALKL
+387 G
-401 NLDYTGCEN
+401 
-410 YSWSEAKVTK
+410 WSEAKVTGK
-420 TFTTGYD
+420 FNSVDISNYNIVTFK
-427 VSAYNLLTYD
+427 LR
-437 IIYPEAFD
+437 YPSSMDSIRTKLFMKSTDETEIL
-445 GFKAKV
+445 
-451 FAKNAESDTTVINK
+451 NAEGSFRSKTV
-465 EGAIDNKEKL
+465 EDAG
-475 SDGLMKAT
+475 DGWST
-483 VSVRFT
+483 VTIRGEIKPQAKSVSS
-489 PNENAIDQL
+489 L
-498 TIGTIGVN
+498 TIGIVGPY
-506 SSFAG
+506 ADLHE
-511 NVYIDN
+511 VYIDDVTFGQ
-517 IKLAQYDESGNYVK
+517 LDASEDYVQ
-531 ITETVQAGDQ
+531 ITEAVQTAGDQ
-541 AGLDHMATS
+541 AGLNNMAKE
-550 VKLVDSKATDSTK
+550 VKLVDSEATASTK

-570 GLRED
+570 GLRKD

-623 SENPLEASIAASKK
+623 SENPLKASIEASKK
-637 AYDNGSIITL
+637 AYEGGSIISL

-656 AKITATGDAEHPYD
+656 AKITATGDAKHPYD

-693 EYNAQYNAYLDIIAE
+693 EYNAQYNAYLDIIAD
-708 YALALQEKN
+708 YALKLQEAN

-755 QTKGV
+755 QAKGV

-808 DTYFEALDKS
+808 DTYFDALDKS
-818 CKVVSDLANEK
+818 CKVVSNLANEK

-907 IKAYNNDHSIFGNG
+907 ISAYNNDRSIFGNG
-921 TNFYGKDGA
+921 TNFYGDNGA

-938 STGYSSN
+938 LTGYSSN

-967 SVKNATKVTFEIR
+967 SVKNAAKVTFEIR
-980 TSESDKKPLILDGV
+980 TSETDDKPLVIEGT
-994 KDQNSDVYTAQLT
+994 KSENSDVYTAQLT
-1007 ADKLAAIPKTGT
+1007 ANKLAAIPKTGT
-1019 GVITVVAYGENDTI
+1019 GVITVVAYGENDTT

-1091 ENKVEGS
+1091 VNKVEES

-1109 KGNEAWTGGLG
+1109 KGSEAWTGGLG
-1120 RTFDNKDFSA
+1120 RTFDNKDFSD

-1152 DSNGN
+1152 DSNGK

-1167 KGTEAQYV
+1167 KGTKAQYV
-1175 TIPFTS
+1175 TIPFAS
-1181 FKAKT
+1181 FKAKG
-1186 GTNSISTS
+1186 GTDSISTS
-1194 DIAGYFLWC
+1194 DIAAYYLWC

-1213 KKDENGNYTVH
+1213 KKDKNGNYTVS

-1274 SSSVSGGSSAAD
+1274 SSSVSGGNSAAD

-1357 GTKSAAGTKGKI
+1357 GTKSAAGTKGTI

-1384 DVVISQKVADKN
+1384 DVVITQKVVDQD
-1396 GKTAYT
+1396 GKIAYT
-1402 VSVNAKDLSTGKK
+1402 VSINAKDLTSGEKFIV
-1415 LTLVKYN
+1415 VKYN
-1422 KKTGKYTLYN
+1422 KKTGKYTLCN
-1432 KKTYKATDAGVSLT
+1432 KKIYKVTDAGVSLT
-1446 IKDSG
+1446 IKNSG

-1478 KTVKKGNAASFA
+1478 KTVKEGNAASFA

-1509 NSLAK
+1509 NSIAK

-1527 KVILKAT
+1527 KVTLKAT

>member
-11 ACLMVA
+11 ACLMASAILATTVA
-17 TMVTSL
+17 GGVVLQPVTVMAEETGGVQASAEYTFDVASTWDNNKGKENNVSL
-23 MPQIGAFQQGMVV
+23 TTLDVPKEGTTLQMDVLLPKDATFTGSMKTVGVLRLGTNWDWVQSNVIPELKAEDFKDEVTIDGTEYKKASVSIEFGANVGANVAGEWNESVAFKTAVTEAV
-36 YAAEQEDASA
+36 SA
-46 VTKNLT
+46 VT
-52 IENVKFDSSKE
+52 VQF
-63 WSEVDPNG
+63 
-71 HNLGVSTDSECK
+71 
-83 KGMRIS
+83 
-89 YDVLIPA
+89 
-96 DKSTFEGTIKAQTVF
+96 
-111 RIGNTWTWTE
+111 
-121 IGTTDLTFD
+121 
-130 SEVSVDGA
+130 
-138 AYKKATVDLTMKD
+138 
-151 APSVAGNLV
+151 
-160 AVTLKIAGYQCTYEG
+160 AGYQCDYSGT
-175 DIIIANTKLEQ
+175 IAIANAKLVE
-186 TEVSD
+186 
-191 SKETLVY
+191 
-198 DGSEKSVNSEFDF
+198 
-211 SSVTGA
+211 
-217 DEDWSTTIR
+217 
-226 RLTVDDAVSGV
+226 
-237 SVSNGSV
+237 
-244 FRGKITIDKDAYD
+244 
-257 SLTTEGSYIKLQ
+257 
-269 SVMKIGDNSEWN
+269 
-281 QGVKYPYLDKN
+281 P
-292 SFTDNENGTYSADF
+292 ENV
-306 EDRFDEVKGGT
+306 EVKPT
-317 ELKEVIV
+317 NP
-324 CAVGKHAKGTMTGSD
+324 T
-339 VKIYNVTSTDAPLPE
+339 
-354 MEATV
+354 TV
-359 VDDFESATEGDTAGW
+359 ASFQENIAGW
-374 ANEDG
+374 ASEAGWDYSNGKEDPVKNDTTPTETADVS
-379 WQYTGTVT
+379 WDEASQSLKMSLDYSKDTGT
-387 PVVASANGSKALKL
+387 G
-401 NLDYTGCEN
+401 
-410 YSWSEAKVTK
+410 WSEAKVTGNFNPVDISNYNIV
-420 TFTTGYD
+420 TFK
-427 VSAYNLLTYD
+427 LR
-437 IIYPEAFD
+437 YPSSMDSIRTKLFMKSTDETEIL
-445 GFKAKV
+445 
-451 FAKNAESDTTVINK
+451 NAEGSFRSKTV
-465 EGAIDNKEKL
+465 EDAG
-475 SDGLMKAT
+475 DGWST
-483 VSVRFT
+483 VTIRGEIKPQAKSVSS
-489 PNENAIDQL
+489 L
-498 TIGTIGVN
+498 TIGIVGPY
-506 SSFAG
+506 ADLHE
-511 NVYIDN
+511 VYIDDVTFGQ
-517 IKLAQYDESGNYVK
+517 LDASEDYVK
-531 ITETVQAGDQ
+531 ITEAVQKAGDQ
-541 AGLDHMATS
+541 AGLNNMAKE
-550 VKLVDSKATDSTK
+550 VKLVDSNATNPTK

-570 GLRED
+570 GLRAD

-586 FRSVRDNGKTSDI
+586 FRSVKDNGKTSDI

-708 YALALQEKN
+708 YALKLQNEN

-755 QTKGV
+755 QAKGV

-773 DNESD
+773 DNEND

-808 DTYFEALDKS
+808 KTYFEALAKS
-818 CKVVSDLANEK
+818 CDVVAGLADK
-829 NKIPAIAE
+829 KAKIPAIAE

-857 KDKDWYNKVV
+857 KDKDWYNQVV
-867 DTAAK
+867 NTAVEH
-872 NDIPYFLLWANFDS
+872 DIPYFLLWANFGS
-886 ENFFVPYKYN
+886 ENFFVPYKYS
-896 ETMGQEMINDF
+896 EKMGQEMINDF
-907 IKAYNNDHSIFGNG
+907 ISAYNNDRSIFGNG
-921 TNFYGKDGA
+921 TNFYGDNGA
-930 ISKAGEIT
+930 ISKAGEIIL
-938 STGYSSN
+938 TGYSSN

-967 SVKNATKVTFEIR
+967 SVKNAAKVTFEIR

-994 KDQNSDVYTAQLT
+994 KDKNSDVYTAQLT

-1019 GVITVVAYGENDTI
+1019 GVITVVAYTQNDTT

-1084 SSVSLDA
+1084 TSVSLDA
-1091 ENKVEGS
+1091 VNKVEGS

-1109 KGNEAWTGGLG
+1109 KGSEAWTGGLG

-1152 DSNGN
+1152 DSNGK

-1167 KGTEAQYV
+1167 KGTKAQYV
-1175 TIPFTS
+1175 TIPFAS
-1181 FKAKT
+1181 FKAKG
-1186 GTNSISTS
+1186 GTDSISAS

-1203 NTIPDNIAED
+1203 NTIPENFAE
-1213 KKDENGNYTVH
+1213 KDADGNYTVS

-1274 SSSVSGGSSAAD
+1274 SSSVSSGSSAAD

-1344 KGSTSVKAEVVKT
+1344 KGSTFVKAEVVKT
-1357 GTKSAAGTKGKI
+1357 GTKSAAGTKGTI

-1384 DVVISQKVADKN
+1384 DVVITQKVVDKN
-1396 GKTAYT
+1396 GKTAYI
-1402 VSVNAKDLSTGKK
+1402 VSVNAKDLSAGKK

-1432 KKTYKATDAGVSLT
+1432 KKTYKVTDAGVSQT

-1478 KTVKKGNAASFA
+1478 KTVKEGNAASFA
-1490 WSKELDIA
+1490 WSKELDTA

-1509 NSLAK
+1509 NSIAK

-1527 KVILKAT
+1527 KVTLKAT

-1548 LSVRAK
+1548 LSVRSK

>member
-11 ACLMVA
+11 ACLMASAILAMTVA
-17 TMVTSL
+17 GGVVLQPVTVMAEETGGVQASAKYTFDVASTWDNNKGKENNVSL
-23 MPQIGAFQQGMVV
+23 TTLDVPKEGTTLQMDVLLPKDATFTGSMKTVGVLRLGTNWDWVQSKVIPELKAEDFKDEVTIDGTEYKKASVSIEFGANVGANVAGEWNESVAFKTAVTEAV
-36 YAAEQEDASA
+36 SA
-46 VTKNLT
+46 VTVQFAGCQCDYSGT
-52 IENVKFDSSKE
+52 IAIANAKLVEPENVEVAPTDPTTVASFQKNIDGWE
-63 WSEVDPNG
+63 SE
-71 HNLGVSTDSECK
+71 
-83 KGMRIS
+83 
-89 YDVLIPA
+89 
-96 DKSTFEGTIKAQTVF
+96 
-111 RIGNTWTWTE
+111 
-121 IGTTDLTFD
+121 
-130 SEVSVDGA
+130 
-138 AYKKATVDLTMKD
+138 
-151 APSVAGNLV
+151 
-160 AVTLKIAGYQCTYEG
+160 
-175 DIIIANTKLEQ
+175 
-186 TEVSD
+186 
-191 SKETLVY
+191 
-198 DGSEKSVNSEFDF
+198 
-211 SSVTGA
+211 
-217 DEDWSTTIR
+217 
-226 RLTVDDAVSGV
+226 
-237 SVSNGSV
+237 
-244 FRGKITIDKDAYD
+244 
-257 SLTTEGSYIKLQ
+257 
-269 SVMKIGDNSEWN
+269 
-281 QGVKYPYLDKN
+281 
-292 SFTDNENGTYSADF
+292 
-306 EDRFDEVKGGT
+306 
-317 ELKEVIV
+317 
-324 CAVGKHAKGTMTGSD
+324 
-339 VKIYNVTSTDAPLPE
+339 
-354 MEATV
+354 
-359 VDDFESATEGDTAGW
+359 AGW
-374 ANEDG
+374 NYSHGKENPVKNDTTPTETADVSWDEASQSLKMSLD
-379 WQYTGTVT
+379 YSKDTGT
-387 PVVASANGSKALKL
+387 G
-401 NLDYTGCEN
+401 
-410 YSWSEAKVTK
+410 WSEAKVTG
-420 TFTTGYD
+420 TFNP
-427 VSAYNLLTYD
+427 VNISNYNIVTFKLR
-437 IIYPEAFD
+437 YPSSMDSIRTKLFMKSTDENEIL
-445 GFKAKV
+445 
-451 FAKNAESDTTVINK
+451 NAEGSFRSKTV
-465 EGAIDNKEKL
+465 EDAG
-475 SDGLMKAT
+475 DGWST
-483 VSVRFT
+483 VTIRGEIKPQAKSVSS
-489 PNENAIDQL
+489 L
-498 TIGTIGVN
+498 TIGIVGPY
-506 SSFAG
+506 ADLRE
-511 NVYIDN
+511 VYIDDVTFGQ
-517 IKLAQYDESGNYVK
+517 LDASEDYVQ
-531 ITETVQAGDQ
+531 ITEDIQTEGDQ
-541 AGLDHMATS
+541 AGLNNMAKE
-550 VKLVDSKATDSTK
+550 VKLVDSNATNPTK

-570 GLRED
+570 GLRAD

-623 SENPLEASIAASKK
+623 SENPLEASIKASKK
-637 AYDNGSIITL
+637 AYEGGSIISL

-656 AKITATGDAEHPYD
+656 AKIAATGDAEHPYD

-693 EYNAQYNAYLDIIAE
+693 EYNAQYNAYLDIIAD
-708 YALALQEKN
+708 YALKLQKEN

-755 QTKGV
+755 QAKGV

-773 DNESD
+773 DSESD

-808 DTYFEALDKS
+808 KTYFEALAKS
-818 CKVVSDLANEK
+818 CDVVAGLADK
-829 NKIPAIAE
+829 KAKIPAIAE

-857 KDKDWYNKVV
+857 KDKDWYNQVV
-867 DTAAK
+867 NTAVEH
-872 NDIPYFLLWANFDS
+872 DIPYFLLWANFDS
-886 ENFFVPYKYN
+886 ENFFVPYKYSD
-896 ETMGQEMINDF
+896 TMGQEMINDF

-921 TNFYGKDGA
+921 TNFYGDNGA

-938 STGYSSN
+938 LTGYSSN

-967 SVKNATKVTFEIR
+967 SVKNAAKVTFEIR
-980 TSESDKKPLILDGV
+980 TSETDDKPLVIEGTKSD
-994 KDQNSDVYTAQLT
+994 NSDVYTAQLT

-1019 GVITVVAYGENDTI
+1019 GVITVVAYGENDTT

-1084 SSVSLDA
+1084 TSVSLDA
-1091 ENKVEGS
+1091 VNKVEGS
-1098 YGCAFNYTLSY
+1098 YGCAFNYTLAY
-1109 KGNEAWTGGLG
+1109 KGSEAWTGGLG

-1152 DSNGN
+1152 DSNGK

-1167 KGTEAQYV
+1167 KGTKAQYV
-1175 TIPFTS
+1175 TIPFAS
-1181 FKAKT
+1181 FKAKG
-1186 GTNSISTS
+1186 GTDSISTS

-1203 NTIPDNIAED
+1203 NTIPENFAE
-1213 KKDENGNYTVH
+1213 KDADGNYTVS

-1357 GTKSAAGTKGKI
+1357 GRKSATGTKGTI
-1369 SSDVVAQITEAAGTN
+1369 SSDVVAQITEAAGTT
-1384 DVVISQKVADKN
+1384 DVVISQKVVDKN

-1402 VSVNAKDLSTGKK
+1402 VSVNAKDLSAGKK

-1432 KKTYKATDAGVSLT
+1432 KKTYKVTDAGVSQT

-1451 SYQLISEADAA
+1451 SYQLISETDAA

-1478 KTVKKGNAASFA
+1478 KTVKEGNAASFA

-1509 NSLAK
+1509 NSIAK

-1527 KVILKAT
+1527 KVTLKAT

-1548 LSVRAK
+1548 LSVRSK

>member
-11 ACLMVA
+11 ACLMASAILATTVA
-17 TMVTSL
+17 GGVVLQPVTVMAEETGGVQASAKYTFDVASTWDNNKGKENNVSL
-23 MPQIGAFQQGMVV
+23 TTLDVPKEGTTLQMDVLLPKDATFTGSMKTVGVLRLGTNWDWVQSKVIPELKAEDFKDEVTIDGTEYKKASVSIEFGANVGANVAGKWNESVAFKTAVTEAV
-36 YAAEQEDASA
+36 SA
-46 VTKNLT
+46 VTVQFAGCQCDYSGT
-52 IENVKFDSSKE
+52 IAIANAKLVEPENVEVAPTDPITVASFQENIKGWE
-63 WSEVDPNG
+63 SE
-71 HNLGVSTDSECK
+71 
-83 KGMRIS
+83 
-89 YDVLIPA
+89 
-96 DKSTFEGTIKAQTVF
+96 
-111 RIGNTWTWTE
+111 
-121 IGTTDLTFD
+121 
-130 SEVSVDGA
+130 
-138 AYKKATVDLTMKD
+138 
-151 APSVAGNLV
+151 
-160 AVTLKIAGYQCTYEG
+160 
-175 DIIIANTKLEQ
+175 
-186 TEVSD
+186 
-191 SKETLVY
+191 
-198 DGSEKSVNSEFDF
+198 
-211 SSVTGA
+211 
-217 DEDWSTTIR
+217 
-226 RLTVDDAVSGV
+226 
-237 SVSNGSV
+237 
-244 FRGKITIDKDAYD
+244 
-257 SLTTEGSYIKLQ
+257 
-269 SVMKIGDNSEWN
+269 
-281 QGVKYPYLDKN
+281 
-292 SFTDNENGTYSADF
+292 
-306 EDRFDEVKGGT
+306 
-317 ELKEVIV
+317 
-324 CAVGKHAKGTMTGSD
+324 
-339 VKIYNVTSTDAPLPE
+339 
-354 MEATV
+354 
-359 VDDFESATEGDTAGW
+359 AGW
-374 ANEDG
+374 NYSHGKENPVKNDTTPTETADVSWDEASQSLKMSLD
-379 WQYTGTVT
+379 YSKDTGT
-387 PVVASANGSKALKL
+387 G
-401 NLDYTGCEN
+401 
-410 YSWSEAKVTK
+410 WSEAKVTG
-420 TFTTGYD
+420 TFNP
-427 VSAYNLLTYD
+427 VNISNYNIVTFKLR
-437 IIYPEAFD
+437 YPSSMDSIRTKLFMKSTD
-445 GFKAKV
+445 GTEIL
-451 FAKNAESDTTVINK
+451 NAEGSFRSKTV
-465 EGAIDNKEKL
+465 EAAG
-475 SDGLMKAT
+475 DGWST
-483 VSVRFT
+483 VTIRGEIKPQAKSVSS
-489 PNENAIDQL
+489 L
-498 TIGTIGVN
+498 TIGIVGPY
-506 SSFAG
+506 ADLRE
-511 NVYIDN
+511 VYIDDVTFGQ
-517 IKLAQYDESGNYVK
+517 LDASEDYVQ
-531 ITETVQAGDQ
+531 ITEDVQTAGDQ
-541 AGLDHMATS
+541 AGLNNMAKE

-570 GLRED
+570 GLRAD

-623 SENPLEASIAASKK
+623 SENPLAASIAASKK
-637 AYDNGSIITL
+637 AYEGGSIISL

-656 AKITATGDAEHPYD
+656 AKITATGDAKHPYD

-693 EYNAQYNAYLDIIAE
+693 EYNPQYNAYLDIIAE
-708 YALALQEKN
+708 YALALQDKK

-755 QTKGV
+755 QAKGV

-808 DTYFEALDKS
+808 DTYFEALAKS
-818 CKVVSDLANEK
+818 CDVVAGLADK
-829 NKIPAIAE
+829 KAKIPAIAE

-857 KDKDWYNKVV
+857 KDKDWYNQVV
-867 DTAAK
+867 NTAVEH
-872 NDIPYFLLWANFDS
+872 DIPYFLLWANFDS
-886 ENFFVPYKYN
+886 ENFFVPYKYSD
-896 ETMGQEMINDF
+896 TMGQEMINDF

-921 TNFYGKDGA
+921 TNFYGDNGA

-938 STGYSSN
+938 LTGYSSN

-967 SVKNATKVTFEIR
+967 SVKNAAKVTFEIR
-980 TSESDKKPLILDGV
+980 TSETDDKPLVIEGT
-994 KDQNSDVYTAQLT
+994 KSENSDVYTAQLT

-1019 GVITVVAYGENDTI
+1019 GVITVVAYGENDTT

-1084 SSVSLDA
+1084 TSVSLDA

-1098 YGCAFNYTLSY
+1098 YGCAFNYTLAY
-1109 KGNEAWTGGLG
+1109 KGSEAWTGGLG

-1152 DSNGN
+1152 DSNGK

-1167 KGTEAQYV
+1167 KGTKAQYV
-1175 TIPFTS
+1175 TIPFAS
-1181 FKAKT
+1181 FKAKG
-1186 GTNSISTS
+1186 GTDSISAS

-1203 NTIPDNIAED
+1203 NSIPENFAE
-1213 KKDENGNYTVH
+1213 KDADGNYTVS

-1357 GTKSAAGTKGKI
+1357 GTKSAAGAKGTI

-1384 DVVISQKVADKN
+1384 DVVITQKVVDKT

-1402 VSVNAKDLSTGKK
+1402 VSVNAKDLSAGKK

-1432 KKTYKATDAGVSLT
+1432 KKTYKVTDAGVSQT

-1478 KTVKKGNAASFA
+1478 KTVKEGNAASFA
-1490 WSKELDIA
+1490 WSKELDTA

-1509 NSLAK
+1509 NSIAK

-1527 KVILKAT
+1527 KVTLKAT